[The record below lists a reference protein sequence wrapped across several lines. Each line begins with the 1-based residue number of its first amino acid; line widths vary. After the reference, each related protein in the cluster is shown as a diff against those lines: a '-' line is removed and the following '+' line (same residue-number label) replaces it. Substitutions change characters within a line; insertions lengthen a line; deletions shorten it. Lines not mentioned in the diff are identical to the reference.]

1 MAGTHHRSH
10 IMENVTLTPKEQSRL
25 QVLNSLAA
33 EHMTLDQA
41 AELMG
46 VTSRHTRRILAA
58 YRERGA
64 AALAHGHRGRRPVNA
79 TPEALVVDVA
89 QLARTRYAG
98 VNHTHL
104 AELLA
109 EREGIHIGRTT
120 LRRVLLDAGLSS
132 PRRRRP
138 PKHRVRRQ
146 RMPQEGMLIQL
157 DGSYHPWLGDQAPP
171 FTLLIAVDDATG
183 QVVSAWCCEHEDA
196 RSYFLLIRAL
206 VEHRGVPVA
215 LYTDRHAVFKHTPG
229 PGLPAGP
236 TQFSRAMDELGTQ
249 MIFAQSPQAKG
260 RVERTGGTFQDRL
273 VAELRLAGATTLEQ
287 AQAVLDEFVPRFNR
301 RFGVPPQCSE
311 PAFRPLDP
319 ELCLEQVLCF
329 KHRRKV
335 DRDNTVRF
343 QLRTLQLLPAP
354 ERPSYA
360 GATVEVLEGLD
371 GQLKV
376 RHEGRSIAAQE
387 APPSPVSLRN
397 GHQPPA
403 VSPVA
408 PIGVNHWDERWTAH
422 LAPLVSSQEPEA
434 DQPDCTDGEVAAAPP
449 ATVAPRRAP
458 EADLPSEGE
467 MDRGRDGQ
475 RGRQRERWKARS
487 RKPGARACRCGQ
499 SNGSWASTGP
509 PSGVI
514 WRPEVL
520 QDGSSGW
527 CPIRRHRIPWQRNGV
542 TFSLNT
548 YPDIFPDLR
557 QGVSG
562 QDCRVRPGD

>member
-1 MAGTHHRSH
+1 
-10 IMENVTLTPKEQSRL
+10 
-25 QVLNSLAA
+25 
-33 EHMTLDQA
+33 
-41 AELMG
+41 
-46 VTSRHTRRILAA
+46 
-58 YRERGA
+58 
-64 AALAHGHRGRRPVNA
+64 
-79 TPEALVVDVA
+79 
-89 QLARTRYAG
+89 
-98 VNHTHL
+98 
-104 AELLA
+104 
-109 EREGIHIGRTT
+109 
-120 LRRVLLDAGLSS
+120 
-132 PRRRRP
+132 
-138 PKHRVRRQ
+138 
-146 RMPQEGMLIQL
+146 MLIQM

-171 FTLLIAVDDATG
+171 FTLLIAVDAATG
-183 QVVSAWCCEHEDA
+183 QVVSAWFCEHEDA

-236 TQFSRAMDELGTQ
+236 TQFSRAMAELGTQ

-287 AQAVLDEFVPRFNR
+287 AQAVLDEFMPRFNR
-301 RFGVPPQCSE
+301 RFGVPLPCSE

-335 DRDNTVRF
+335 DKDNTVRF

-376 RHEGRSIAAQE
+376 RHEGRIIAAQE

-449 ATVAPRRAP
+449 ATVAPRQPTFLQR
-458 EADLPSEGE
+458 DRWTDGQRDRWTEGWTDGQRDRWTE
-467 MDRGRDGQ
+467 GQMDRGTDG
-475 RGRQRERWKARS
+475 RRS

-499 SNGSWASTGP
+499 SQGSWASTGP

-527 CPIRRHRIPWQRNGV
+527 RPIRRHRIPWQRNGV

-557 QGVSG
+557 HHI
-562 QDCRVRPGD
+562 RPSCWSICGLIPNVLLQAFPHRQCPTRRTHGRDPHNQAQCQR